1 MCSLPPSKFS
11 QSQDRDKSLFSILQ
25 GVDKVIRHLK
35 KLPIAG
41 KGGYR
46 PSSWVGFLPVLSGM
60 TSHAGARLST
70 HSECFGTFC
79 SCWEPGHLDLDP
91 CSAAA

>member
-11 QSQDRDKSLFSILQ
+11 QSQGRDKSLFSILQ

-41 KGGYR
+41 KGGHLYT
-46 PSSWVGFLPVLSGM
+46 G
-60 TSHAGARLST
+60 GACRLL
-70 HSECFGTFC
+70 GWAFC
-79 SCWEPGHLDLDP
+79 LCCLE
-91 CSAAA
+91 

>member
-35 KLPIAG
+35 KLLIAG
-41 KGGYR
+41 KGGYLYTGGVRRLLGWAFCLCCLERR
-46 PSSWVGFLPVLSGM
+46 PTL
-60 TSHAGARLST
+60 
-70 HSECFGTFC
+70 
-79 SCWEPGHLDLDP
+79 EPG
-91 CSAAA
+91 